1 MKLRGKISVA
11 LMAALSLL
19 PLNVLAQDNTA
30 DKNNSTADAKKT
42 DKKKKEPSPSD
53 KKKDPDAIGD
63 RDVGKG
69 VNFYSLERE
78 IALGKQLAQ
87 EVERQAKIVDD
98 PIIAEYV
105 NRVGQNLVRNSDAKV
120 PFTIKVLDTEEV
132 NAFALPGGFFFV
144 NSGLILK
151 AESESELAGVMAHE
165 IAHVA
170 ARHGTRQATRG
181 DIAQIG
187 MIAASIFTGYG
198 WTGYAI
204 RQGMGLAIPL
214 GFLQFTRSM
223 EAEADYLGLQYMYKA
238 GYDPT
243 AFVDFFEK
251 LETLEKRKPGSISKV
266 FNTHPM
272 TDDRI
277 KKSQDEIQTILAP
290 RPEYV
295 VNTSEFNDVKERLS
309 ILHNRRKVTTDDPNR
324 PRLRRAPGSGTGP
337 VDDNPDGTK
346 PKTDQDERPTLKRRD
361 GGSGSGGG
369 GNGSGGGL

>member
-1 MKLRGKISVA
+1 MKRFCACVLA
-11 LMAALSLL
+11 AALLIPVSF
-19 PLNVLAQDNTA
+19 A
-30 DKNNSTADAKKT
+30 
-42 DKKKKEPSPSD
+42 ED
-53 KKKDPDAIGD
+53 KKKDPDEIGN

-69 VNFYSLERE
+69 VNFYSIEKE

-87 EVERQAKIVDD
+87 EVERQAKLIDD

-144 NSGLILK
+144 NSGLILR
-151 AESESELAGVMAHE
+151 ADNEAELAGVMAHE

-181 DIAQIG
+181 EIIN
-187 MIAASIFTGYG
+187 IASIPLIFMGG

-204 RQGMGLAIPL
+204 RQGAGLAIPL
-214 GFLQFTRSM
+214 GFLTFSRGFES
-223 EAEADYLGLQYMYKA
+223 EADMLGLEYMYKT

-251 LETLEKRKPGSISKV
+251 IQTMEKRKPGTMSKV
-266 FNTHPM
+266 FSTHPM

-277 KKSQDEIQTILAP
+277 VAAQKNIATILKAK
-290 RPEYV
+290 PEYV
-295 VNTSEFNDVKERLS
+295 VNTSEFNDVKGRLAM
-309 ILHNRRKVTTDDPNR
+309 LHNRRLDRKDDKSDR
-324 PRLRRAPGSGTGP
+324 PTLRRTPGSGP
-337 VDDNPDGTK
+337 IDSDDDKKAPA
-346 PKTDQDERPTLKRRD
+346 DQDERPTLKRRD
-361 GGSGSGGG
+361 S
-369 GNGSGGGL
+369 